1 MIGCAVYFYEPKI
14 GVLQANC
21 KCASLWAER
30 ELREKKIDNPLKVLR
45 KTGCNFY
52 STYRRPRNW
61 YISGYMYWCEN
72 HQYSLSFTEHLLHI
86 TKLKAE
92 FNKLEGFLVDH
103 STPTTKERPYP
114 EIRRPDMYDYH
125 TWIDPW
131 LATQMMLGEKGRNI
145 KINWID
151 TDNTSALNKL
161 VKVFKGATVDNS
173 KYNVSSGNKPIET
186 KKTKALI
193 NRLDNWSK
201 NINTV

>member
-21 KCASLWAER
+21 KCASLWIER
-30 ELREKKIDNPLKVLR
+30 EIREKKINDPLKVLR

-52 STYRRPRNW
+52 STYRQPKNW
-61 YISGYMYWCEN
+61 YISGYMFWCEKHGYN
-72 HQYSLSFTEHLLHI
+72 LSFTEHLLHI
-86 TKLKAE
+86 TKLKKE
-92 FNKLEGFLVDH
+92 FNKLGGYLID
-103 STPTTKERPYP
+103 SGIRP
-114 EIRRPDMYDYH
+114 RRPDMYDYH

-131 LATQMMLGEKGRNI
+131 MATQMMLGEKGRNI

-161 VKVFKGATVDNS
+161 IKVFKGATVDTS

-193 NRLDNWSK
+193 NRLDNWSR